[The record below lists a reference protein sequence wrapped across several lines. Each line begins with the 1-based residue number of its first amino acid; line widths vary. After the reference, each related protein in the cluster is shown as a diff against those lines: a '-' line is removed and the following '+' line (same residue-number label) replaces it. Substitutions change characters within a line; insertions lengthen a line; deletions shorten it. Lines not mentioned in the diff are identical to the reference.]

1 MATVK
6 KDRVKAGKRPV
17 DITFLVLVLIL
28 LAFGLLMLFSA
39 SYGYAQYYQGDS
51 FHYIKKQVLVA
62 VIGVAC
68 MLIVSKIDYTIY
80 KKYTYWI
87 YGGAIFLLVLVLL
100 VNIKNSIKR
109 WIYVPGVGQFQP
121 SEVAKFAL
129 IVLFAYL
136 IAKHGEKMNTFQYG
150 VFPFVLFLGITAGL
164 IIIEPHLSGTIL
176 IMGIGLIMMFVGGTR
191 YRWFILLLVAAAVGV
206 VLVLTFGREYMAE
219 RLQGWFDP
227 FSDPQDSTYQTM
239 ESLLTIGSGGL
250 LGVGLGNSRQKYL
263 FLPEP
268 QNDFIFAI
276 ICEELGFIGA
286 MVVILLFV
294 LFVYRGFAIAAK
306 APDKFSMMLAVGI
319 TTQIGLQ
326 AMLNI
331 AVVTN
336 TIPNT
341 GISLPFFSYGGTAL
355 FLQLLE
361 MGVIL
366 NVSRHASLEK
376 E

>member
-39 SYGYAQYYQGDS
+39 SYAYAQYYQGDS
-51 FHYIKKQVLVA
+51 FHYIKKQALVA

>member
-1 MATVK
+1 M
-6 KDRVKAGKRPV
+6 
-17 DITFLVLVLIL
+17 TFLVLVLIL

-39 SYGYAQYYQGDS
+39 SYAYAQYYQGDS
-51 FHYIKKQVLVA
+51 FHYIKKQALVA